1 MGGRSSEFDAVLTLT
16 VMFETPEILAL
27 ASFSF

>member
-16 VMFETPEILAL
+16 VMFETPEIVL